1 MEVEKKDNSK
11 VDIQNSQYKLL
22 FEDNK
27 DDIYNLQISI
37 KSELIIFKLF
47 HNNDINFNYYSK
59 KFELTDIVNILH
71 LPLSLYNSSQKVKK
85 FIDEVLTRKLY
96 KLQKEKENIIII
108 FKFPIGFEEIESK
121 IEINKI
127 NLDLDNSLNEEI
139 IDLKK
144 KLNLNEQITS
154 ELKEKIEKMEKK
166 MNDIENL
173 NKLLLSDKM
182 KDIGNISEKR
192 NKEKDEKL
200 NHKFVKNPQ
209 NLKFKLNINTTND
222 SFGRNDIFEVF
233 ISVKDLKTY
242 LI

>member
-71 LPLSLYNSSQKVKK
+71 LPLSLYNSSEKVKK

-96 KLQKEKENIIII
+96 KLQKEKENIIKI

-144 KLNLNEQITS
+144 KLNLNEQI
-154 ELKEKIEKMEKK
+154 
-166 MNDIENL
+166 
-173 NKLLLSDKM
+173 KLFS
-182 KDIGNISEKR
+182 
-192 NKEKDEKL
+192 
-200 NHKFVKNPQ
+200 
-209 NLKFKLNINTTND
+209 
-222 SFGRNDIFEVF
+222 
-233 ISVKDLKTY
+233 
-242 LI
+242 